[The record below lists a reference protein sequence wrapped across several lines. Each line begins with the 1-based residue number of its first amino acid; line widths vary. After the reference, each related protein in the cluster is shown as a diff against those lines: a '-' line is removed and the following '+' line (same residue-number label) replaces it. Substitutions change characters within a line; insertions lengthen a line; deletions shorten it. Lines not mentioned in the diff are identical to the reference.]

1 MSSQLNNTPSS
12 PHLISSLFSSKL
24 TMNILLIAFGTRGD
38 VQPVIALG
46 KGLQAAGQR
55 VRLVAGANFHAWIA
69 SHGLEVVETQV
80 DIQAMMQ
87 SETGVAWVQARS
99 PFDEIRQMRKL
110 YESTGLEIARDILRA
125 AEWADLIVGGFTS
138 DNAAQAVAQ
147 QLGKRYITHALQPL
161 HPTRLGEATNVP
173 FKVHGESILNV
184 WSTRFAEQM
193 LFSVYE
199 KPMNAFRA
207 ELGQPPHTRK
217 SYYDALHA
225 VPALFAFSPQVV
237 PPPPDWPAHKR
248 ITGYWFLD
256 EASGWQAPDD
266 LQAFL
271 QAGSAPLYIGFGSM
285 SDSDGKATGE
295 MIVQALRENKLR
307 AVLAQGWA
315 GLNINNNAQA
325 EDVLVLKSA
334 PHDWL
339 FPRMAAV
346 VHHGGAG
353 TTAAAFRAGVP
364 QFIVSHF
371 GDQHYWGR
379 RVYELGV
386 GPKAVPRRR
395 LNHANMRD
403 GLRDLTQQ
411 DSFRRNAVALGEKI
425 RAEDGVAEA
434 LSVMHDWQLI

>member
-1 MSSQLNNTPSS
+1 
-12 PHLISSLFSSKL
+12 
-24 TMNILLIAFGTRGD
+24 MNILLIAFGTRGD

-46 KGLQAAGQR
+46 KGLQAAGQT
-55 VRLVAGANFHAWIA
+55 VRLVAGANFHTWIA
-69 SHGLEVVETQV
+69 SHGLDVVDTQV

-110 YESTGLEIARDILRA
+110 YEATGLEIARDILRV

-138 DNAAQAVAQ
+138 DNAAQGIAQ
-147 QLGKRYITHALQPL
+147 KLGKRYITHTLQPL

-173 FKVHGESILNV
+173 FKAHGESVLNV

-193 LFSVYE
+193 LFSVYA
-199 KPMNAFRA
+199 KTMNAFRA
-207 ELGQPPHTRK
+207 ELGEPPHTRK
-217 SYYDALHA
+217 SYYDTLHA
-225 VPALFAFSPQVV
+225 VPALFAYSPHVV
-237 PPPPDWPAHKR
+237 PPPRDWPAHKR

-256 EASGWQAPDD
+256 EASGWRAPDD
-266 LQAFL
+266 LQDFL

-295 MIVQALRENKLR
+295 MIVNAMRENKLR

-315 GLNINNNAQA
+315 GLHIDNHEQA
-325 EDVLVLKSA
+325 DDVFVLKSA

-339 FPRMAAV
+339 FPCMAAV

-379 RVYELGV
+379 RVHELGV
-386 GPKAVPRRR
+386 GPKSVQRRQ
-395 LNHANMRD
+395 LNQTNLRAA
-403 GLRDLTQQ
+403 LRDLTQQ
-411 DSFRRNAVALGEKI
+411 DAFRRNATALGEKI
-425 RAEDGVAEA
+425 RAEDGVANA
-434 LSVMHDWQLI
+434 VSVMREWRLI